1 MLSLIVQIGV
11 ALKAR
16 RTCASQC
23 CIDTVLAMSYPKTV
37 RSWRRTTPPYPL
49 STVQST
55 ETLPE
60 NLGAHDVVIRI
71 HTVSLN
77 YRDIAMLREDGYPAP
92 VDAGGICASDA
103 AGEIVAL
110 GSQATKFDMGDRV
123 APTIGQPAPLG
134 QEHEIDSTTLGG
146 DGPGVLTEYAV
157 FNEEYLVKLPSH
169 LSWKEV
175 RVCIKCWKTKWL
187 IFL

>member
-23 CIDTVLAMSYPKTV
+23 CIDTVLAMSYQKTV

-77 YRDIAMLREDGYPAP
+77 YRD
-92 VDAGGICASDA
+92 
-103 AGEIVAL
+103 
-110 GSQATKFDMGDRV
+110 GS
-123 APTIGQPAPLG
+123 
-134 QEHEIDSTTLGG
+134 HTTRRR
-146 DGPGVLTEYAV
+146 
-157 FNEEYLVKLPSH
+157 
-169 LSWKEV
+169 LS
-175 RVCIKCWKTKWL
+175 RPR
-187 IFL
+187 